1 MGTENSDER
10 SISWLL
16 LKLAVFTVCVPG
28 TATVW
33 LPLYV
38 LFPALRQRPI
48 EWNAATAGAI
58 VLMAAGASGYLWCAL
73 EFAFVGRGTP
83 APIDMPRRLV
93 VQGLYRYVRNPMYIS
108 ALLVLVGESA
118 LFRSWHM
125 LEYSAVIAI
134 GFHFFV
140 LFHEEPTLRRKMGP
154 EYVKYCEDVAR
165 WSPRLTRRRR
175 GHAV

>member
-1 MGTENSDER
+1 M
-10 SISWLL
+10 
-16 LKLAVFTVCVPG
+16 FTVCVPG

-73 EFAFVGRGTP
+73 EFALVGRGTP